1 VHGQKKSE
9 ENGVSLTKNTMSLV
23 LENVAKNFGEV
34 QALKGVSLTLKKG
47 EVVGLLGPNGAGKS
61 TLMKILTGYY
71 TQWEGKVD
79 FFEKDLKTEL
89 RAIQKQVGYLTENN
103 PLYPEMYVK
112 EYLQYVAD
120 LYRLK
125 NPPIDQLMEQTG
137 LLDHQKK
144 KIQTLSKGYKQR
156 VGLAAAL
163 LHDPKLVILDEPT
176 TGLDPNQLVEI
187 RKLIRSLGKD
197 KTVLLSTHILQE
209 VDALC
214 DRVLIIHKGEI
225 VLDQALEVLR
235 KDQKQIIE
243 VSFDYRVETEALARI
258 PKVEKVKNTHD
269 FDYEIHIKGSEDLRP
284 VVFDFAHDNG
294 LKILKL
300 QLKNESLEQLFN
312 SLTS

>member
-1 VHGQKKSE
+1 
-9 ENGVSLTKNTMSLV
+9 MSLV

-34 QALKGVSLTLKKG
+34 QALKGVSLTLIKG

>member
-1 VHGQKKSE
+1 
-9 ENGVSLTKNTMSLV
+9 MSLV

-137 LLDHQKK
+137 LLEHQKK

>member
-1 VHGQKKSE
+1 
-9 ENGVSLTKNTMSLV
+9 MSLV

-258 PKVEKVKNTHD
+258 PKVQKVKNTHE
-269 FDYEIHIKGSEDLRP
+269 FDYEIHIEGNQDLRP
-284 VVFDFAHDNG
+284 AVFDFANDSG
-294 LKILKL
+294 LKILKM
-300 QLKNESLEQLFN
+300 QLKNESLEQLFK

>member
-1 VHGQKKSE
+1 
-9 ENGVSLTKNTMSLV
+9 MSLV

-79 FFEKDLKTEL
+79 FFEKNLKTEL

-258 PKVEKVKNTHD
+258 PKVEKVKNIHD

-300 QLKNESLEQLFN
+300 QLKNQSLEQLFN

>member
-1 VHGQKKSE
+1 
-9 ENGVSLTKNTMSLV
+9 MSLV
-23 LENVAKNFGEV
+23 LENVAKSFGEV
-34 QALKGVSLTLKKG
+34 HALRGVSLTLKKG

-71 TQWEGKVD
+71 TQWEGKVA
-79 FFEKDLKTEL
+79 FFDKDLKTDL

-112 EYLQYVAD
+112 EYLRYVAD

-125 NPPIDQLMEQTG
+125 NPPIVPLMEQTG
-137 LLDHQKK
+137 LMKHQTK

-163 LHDPKLVILDEPT
+163 LHDPKLIILDEPT

-187 RKLIRSLGKD
+187 RKLIRNLGKD

-225 VLDQALEVLR
+225 VLNQVLNDLR

-258 PKVEKVKNTHD
+258 PKVQKVKNTHE
-269 FDYEIHIKGSEDLRP
+269 FDYEIQIEGNQDLRP
-284 VVFDFAHDNG
+284 AVFDFANDSG
-294 LKILKL
+294 LKILKM
-300 QLKNESLEQLFN
+300 QLKNESLEQLFK